1 VAIGVTSIDV
11 DDDAGAAEP
20 PRVERPRRGLL
31 RRRRNRRVRIARVS
45 VAVWIADG
53 VRVLAGK
60 LMFAARALA
69 AVAALAGAAYG
80 GQRAVRHVIASPRFA
95 VREVQ
100 VSATTHARED
110 EVLALAAVNPGD
122 RLLAVDTDA
131 VAARVATHPWVA
143 AARVRRVLPSVL
155 AIDVTERQAVAS
167 ALLGALYLLDPAGH
181 PFKRA
186 TLAEADGLPVVT
198 GVAREQYAAHR
209 AATEAAFREALEL
222 LAAYRATPRP
232 PLSEVHID
240 PRYGFSLVLLD
251 GGGEVRLGRGS
262 WADKL
267 GRLDQVVAALGP
279 SGPETIRAIS
289 LEGAGQER
297 VAVRLT
303 SPGAD
308 EQKISAAAKTR

>member
-1 VAIGVTSIDV
+1 VAIGVTSIDA
-11 DDDAGAAEP
+11 DDDAGVPEP

-53 VRVLAGK
+53 VRVLAAK

-100 VSATTHARED
+100 VSATTHAGED

-209 AATEAAFREALEL
+209 AATEAAFREALDL

-251 GGGEVRLGRGS
+251 GGGEVRLGRGG

-267 GRLDQVVAALGP
+267 ARLDRVVSALGP
-279 SGPETIRAIS
+279 SGPETIRAIY
-289 LEGAGQER
+289 LEGTGQER
-297 VAVRLT
+297 VAVHL
-303 SPGAD
+303 G